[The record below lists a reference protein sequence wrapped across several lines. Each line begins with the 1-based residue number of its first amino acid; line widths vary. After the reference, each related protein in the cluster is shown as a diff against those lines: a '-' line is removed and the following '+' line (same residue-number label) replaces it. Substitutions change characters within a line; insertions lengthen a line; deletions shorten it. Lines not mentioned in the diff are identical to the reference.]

1 MFLTH
6 TDYESLGSTA
16 IQNSESYLP
25 FFHCSLRRAFKKSKS
40 VHVVKEDEGLPSSV
54 DVMDGSNEGGENL
67 AAFLESIGL
76 QSYHDAIKN
85 ELKVMY

>member
-1 MFLTH
+1 MPH

-25 FFHCSLRRAFKKSKS
+25 FFPCSLRRAFKKSKS
-40 VHVVKEDEGLPSSV
+40 VHVVKEDEGLPSPV

>member
-1 MFLTH
+1 MRALVLRPYKTV
-6 TDYESLGSTA
+6 SL
-16 IQNSESYLP
+16 IYL
-25 FFHCSLRRAFKKSKS
+25 FIHCSLRRAFKKSKS
-40 VHVVKEDEGLPSSV
+40 VHVVKEDEGLPSPV